1 MEQRV
6 HLYCF
11 QKSGMAAAQAGSTRT
26 FAAADGIPRGKRGG
40 AGRKELGGEGG
51 NPQSVFVKIPKR
63 PLTVLTERGGR
74 TTELGDP
81 GPSSVL

>member
-26 FAAADGIPRGKRGG
+26 FAAADRIPRGKRGG
-40 AGRKELGGEGG
+40 AGRKELGGEGETHSPSLSG
-51 NPQSVFVKIPKR
+51 STPQNSQEATDSADR
-63 PLTVLTERGGR
+63 ERW
-74 TTELGDP
+74 P
-81 GPSSVL
+81 HN